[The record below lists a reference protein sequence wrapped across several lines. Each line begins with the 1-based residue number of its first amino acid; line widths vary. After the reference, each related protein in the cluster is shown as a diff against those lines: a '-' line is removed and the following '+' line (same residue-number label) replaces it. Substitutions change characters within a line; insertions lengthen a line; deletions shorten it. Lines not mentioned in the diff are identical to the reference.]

1 MNDRESLVL
10 LFSKFSGRIQVPE
23 ERIQRFCSAFSLPI
37 LAQKREEIIRKDDAS
52 RHLHFILRG
61 TIAEI
66 GEDEKNSLTV
76 PNVYGP
82 GDFVFNLQRHTT
94 RLPSKTAYRCMTP
107 VLMMKM
113 EGNDLKE
120 LLEEPGFDEV
130 FFVLQQHLLAQVRAH
145 FLNLLHLSP
154 LKHYEWLL
162 MEKPWL
168 VNTLTRNQLAA
179 FLGVSRA
186 TFFRLLAQHE
196 SNR

>member
-1 MNDRESLVL
+1 
-10 LFSKFSGRIQVPE
+10 
-23 ERIQRFCSAFSLPI
+23 
-37 LAQKREEIIRKDDAS
+37 
-52 RHLHFILRG
+52 
-61 TIAEI
+61 
-66 GEDEKNSLTV
+66 
-76 PNVYGP
+76 
-82 GDFVFNLQRHTT
+82 
-94 RLPSKTAYRCMTP
+94 MTP

-120 LLEEPGFDEV
+120 LLKEPGFDEV

-168 VNTLTRNQLAA
+168 VKTLTRNQLAA

-186 TFFRLLAQHE
+186 TFFRLLAKHE